1 MSSRSLRGSA
11 RRRLFDRLGN
21 SFAMVALLSVAAPGS
36 MPPVAAQDYPAKPVR
51 MVIAF
56 APGGGTDVIGR
67 IIAQKLT
74 ERWPYPVV
82 VDNRP
87 GAASTIGTMIV
98 SRAVPDGY
106 TIQTVSMSHA
116 VNTALYRKLP
126 YDAVKDFDPVILL
139 ARAPNI
145 LIANPSVPAKSVRE
159 LIEFAK
165 SRPGKLNYASSGTG
179 GVSHLSAA
187 LFFSLA
193 GIDVVHIPY
202 KGAGPAMT
210 AVLSNEAQLMMATAP
225 VALAQMRA
233 NRVRALAISSRER
246 SSLAPDLPTIAEA
259 GFPGFDTS
267 TWYGVLAPA
276 RTPAAIVTRLNSDIG
291 QLLKARDVQAQFA
304 QQGAEA
310 AGGSPQ
316 EFRAFIEAEIVKWGR
331 VIKTAGIEPN

>member
-1 MSSRSLRGSA
+1 MSSRWSVWHGI
-11 RRRLFDRLGN
+11 FDRTGKL
-21 SFAMVALLSVAAPGS
+21 SVMVALMAMAASGCAAPA
-36 MPPVAAQDYPAKPVR
+36 AAQDYPTKPVR

-74 ERWPYPVV
+74 ELWPHPVV

-87 GAASTIGTMIV
+87 GAASTIGTLIV
-98 SRAVPDGY
+98 SRAAADGY

-126 YDAVKDFDPVILL
+126 YDAVRDFEHVILL

-145 LIANPSVPAKSVRE
+145 LIAHPSVPAKSVKE

-165 SRPGKLNYASSGTG
+165 SRPGKLNYSSSGTG

-187 LFFSLA
+187 LFFNLA
-193 GIDVVHIPY
+193 GIDVVHVPY

-225 VALAQMRA
+225 VALAQIKA

-246 SSLAPDLPTIAEA
+246 SSLAPELPTIAEA

-276 RTPAAIVTRLNSDIG
+276 RTPATIVTKLNSDIG
-291 QLLKARDVQAQFA
+291 KLLKMQEVQAQLA
-304 QQGAEA
+304 HQGAEA
-310 AGGSPQ
+310 AGGSSQ
-316 EFRAFIEAEIVKWGR
+316 EFRAFVEAEIVKWTK